1 MVEMALHELRERMDG
16 TILQGSPDLRFRRYN
31 IDSRTTQPGELFF
44 AIQAERNGHEFVLEA
59 VRQGAGGAV
68 ISLRVSPPGP
78 ETALVQVND
87 TLEALQKLAGSI
99 ASTLRP
105 RVVGITGSVGKT
117 TTKEFTARLLANS
130 YSVLKSEGNF
140 NNHLGLPLSLL
151 QLEEHHDVAVL
162 EYGMSTPGEIAALTR
177 IVPPDIALITNV
189 RPVHLEFFPDIRGIS
204 RAKQELLDGAAPGG
218 VAVLNRDD
226 PLVAE
231 MAAAWRGET
240 VFFGLSDACTVRA
253 LNIRPRGWDGVSF
266 DLAFGSETRP
276 AALPF
281 FNRGQLYNFL
291 GAAAVAR
298 VLGVPLEEVAAAAS
312 QFEAFDKRGR
322 SYRLDRDIRL
332 IDDSYNSNP
341 SALEEA
347 LKALAGLPGGRK
359 LAVLGDML
367 ELGHTEADFH
377 AEAGEL
383 ACSLK
388 IDLLVLVGPLTLHTA
403 EAAAGAGMDPE
414 RILVFTDSTAAA
426 EALPSLLEARDVI
439 LVKGSRGMRMEAIV
453 QKLLREKG

>member
-87 TLEALQKLAGSI
+87 TLEALQKLAGSV

-105 RVVGITGSVGKT
+105 RVVGITGSVGKS

-204 RAKQELLDGAAPGG
+204 RA
-218 VAVLNRDD
+218 
-226 PLVAE
+226 
-231 MAAAWRGET
+231 
-240 VFFGLSDACTVRA
+240 
-253 LNIRPRGWDGVSF
+253 
-266 DLAFGSETRP
+266 
-276 AALPF
+276 
-281 FNRGQLYNFL
+281 
-291 GAAAVAR
+291 
-298 VLGVPLEEVAAAAS
+298 
-312 QFEAFDKRGR
+312 
-322 SYRLDRDIRL
+322 
-332 IDDSYNSNP
+332 
-341 SALEEA
+341 
-347 LKALAGLPGGRK
+347 
-359 LAVLGDML
+359 
-367 ELGHTEADFH
+367 
-377 AEAGEL
+377 
-383 ACSLK
+383 
-388 IDLLVLVGPLTLHTA
+388 
-403 EAAAGAGMDPE
+403 
-414 RILVFTDSTAAA
+414 
-426 EALPSLLEARDVI
+426 
-439 LVKGSRGMRMEAIV
+439 
-453 QKLLREKG
+453 